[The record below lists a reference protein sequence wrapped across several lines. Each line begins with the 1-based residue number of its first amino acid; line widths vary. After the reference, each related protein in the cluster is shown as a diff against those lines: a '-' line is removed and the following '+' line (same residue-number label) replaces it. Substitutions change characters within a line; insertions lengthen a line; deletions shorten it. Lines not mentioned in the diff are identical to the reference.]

1 LSVYAERLSGH
12 SPRFDQKCRYI
23 KLVVLNYFVAGPCFK
38 RCKFAAREQWRG
50 FSGSASF
57 QLQKEGK
64 MPTKKIRLSPR
75 LAKLLDEIET
85 MNLDQVRY
93 LLWDTWDRIINQNI
107 TLKEADALHRAAN
120 QRIVA
125 IRKELLDDPQKARK
139 LLGGDS

>member
-1 LSVYAERLSGH
+1 
-12 SPRFDQKCRYI
+12 
-23 KLVVLNYFVAGPCFK
+23 
-38 RCKFAAREQWRG
+38 
-50 FSGSASF
+50 
-57 QLQKEGK
+57 

-125 IRKELLDDPQKARK
+125 IRKELLDDPQQARK